1 VNGRQRKRACAG
13 LAWLVAF
20 GVVCTAGAEAVTG
33 LVVLVRPAASDAEL
47 TDAWNRLEA
56 ELHIHAF
63 EARTQ
68 EVELGADPAAT
79 LRRLGSDAGAVAAF
93 GFVRGDGT
101 ASLEVVLLER
111 GTGNTTSRRLPLAR
125 GSDAAS
131 LIAVR
136 AVDLLRSSLQEFP
149 EEEVEPE
156 PPPAPPE
163 PPPSA
168 AAPARPAEPVGARA
182 FSIALEGALVWPG
195 SRFGVGFGP
204 ALAVFH
210 HPLSWFHW
218 GVWITG
224 PVFGMNLETGNGS
237 ATIHQELGLLEA
249 RVLLFRAGQLEV
261 DALVGGGLWLLQASG
276 RARQPLQSEDDE
288 VWSGVLEAGV
298 HAEQGLGAGF
308 ALGLSVR
315 ALGQVPGLGVALAQE
330 RAAFQQPAL
339 QAALGVALGF

>member
-1 VNGRQRKRACAG
+1 
-13 LAWLVAF
+13 VAF
-20 GVVCTAGAEAVTG
+20 GLVFTAGARAVTG
-33 LVVLVRPAASDAEL
+33 LVVLVRPSASDAEL

-68 EVELGADPAAT
+68 ELELGSDPAAT
-79 LRRLGSDAGAVAAF
+79 LRRLGSEAEAVAAF
-93 GFVRGDGT
+93 GFVRRDGVP
-101 ASLEVVLLER
+101 SLEVVLLER

-149 EEEVEPE
+149 EQEVAEPE
-156 PPPAPPE
+156 PPPAPPG
-163 PPPSA
+163 PPPA
-168 AAPARPAEPVGARA
+168 AASPSRPAEPVGARA
-182 FSIALEGALVWPG
+182 FSIALEGAFVWPG
-195 SRFGVGFGP
+195 TRFGLGFGP

-210 HPLSWFHW
+210 HPSPWFHW

-224 PVFGMNLETGNGS
+224 PVFGMRLETDSGS

-276 RARQPLQSEDDE
+276 RAREPLRSEDDA
-288 VWSGVLEAGV
+288 VWSGVLEAGL

-315 ALGQVPGLGVALAQE
+315 ALGQLPGLGVALARE

-339 QAALGVALGF
+339 QGALGVALGF